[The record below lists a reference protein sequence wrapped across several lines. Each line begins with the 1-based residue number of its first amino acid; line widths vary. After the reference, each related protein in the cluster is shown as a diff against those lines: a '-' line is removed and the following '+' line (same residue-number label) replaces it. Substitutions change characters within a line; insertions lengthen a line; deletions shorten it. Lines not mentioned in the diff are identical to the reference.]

1 MVRVLNGPAN
11 IQNTQV
17 SATSKV
23 ACGACFRGN
32 EQGFDERNRSA
43 IAYCIGAL
51 RYRGRIKKG
60 DKKEE
65 MPDLEKM
72 HEKDMYPV
80 VQTFLKL
87 QKKCLSEYVGTKLSL
102 KRGKTS
108 LRADV
113 FGVSNQDEQIIYF
126 TSLDQRKVLKPT
138 FSTGFLFCKK
148 KKCYIIT
155 LNLT

>member
-1 MVRVLNGPAN
+1 
-11 IQNTQV
+11 
-17 SATSKV
+17 
-23 ACGACFRGN
+23 
-32 EQGFDERNRSA
+32 
-43 IAYCIGAL
+43 L

-102 KRGKTS
+102 KSGKTS

-138 FSTGFLFCKK
+138 FLPSWGSAPRPSKPCKGLVKTLTKNIFLFFLLAQFFFFVKRK
-148 KKCYIIT
+148 SVI
-155 LNLT
+155 